1 MDINLY
7 EQTCDVCKQT
17 KCEGCKYAGKD
28 YVDRSEDVIEDI
40 PDDMWFLLSHN
51 NLKKGGIKNDRLHV
65 SRIPDRV

>member
-28 YVDRSEDVIEDI
+28 YVDPTEDVIKDI
-40 PDDMWFLLSHN
+40 PDDM
-51 NLKKGGIKNDRLHV
+51 
-65 SRIPDRV
+65 